1 VTAVYKILV
10 RQLIHESRGSAF
22 TERTMSLGA
31 QPKKKDAEKEMDTGY
46 WHGDGRGVARVAQL

>member
-1 VTAVYKILV
+1 
-10 RQLIHESRGSAF
+10 
-22 TERTMSLGA
+22 MSLGA